1 MARCFDIKVA
11 CETLFYL
18 KNGKFF
24 ISQVEKIIIVRY
36 SSKDSITVCVY
47 LRIRCFDIKVACET
61 LFYLK
66 NGKFFISQV
75 EKIIIVRYSSKDSIT
90 VCVYLRILMKYIR
103 RGESMNNKKL
113 LYVLV
118 PVVICVVVLG
128 IILFPK
134 SNPTPADGNE
144 NEVVA
149 VTENDVTELPEET
162 EESETKVLDAPGTYS
177 DEAEYKELTITSP
190 DVVVENASVE
200 TLKID
205 AAVGDGDVTLRNV
218 TAANLQIYGGGR
230 NSIHIEGTTVENMV
244 VARKEDAVRVVVDAA
259 SSVNMASL
267 NEQTVLEAE
276 GQIAELHVNAK
287 SELTIKGNV
296 AKLNVTDA
304 AKESAIL
311 VEGSVASLISDAQL
325 ANLTGKD
332 KVTDLQ
338 VNEKTASDKTG
349 QTANKNQNQKNPVK
363 PANKNN
369 SVSNTGSHTGGQSN
383 SPVINGNVNPP
394 QGGGSGGNPPVST
407 PSAEKIVID
416 RVQSEY
422 AKVIVTLSAPTSA
435 PVAKEQISILCNSG
449 GSDMTILN
457 VTTTDNKTYEIST
470 AVYKDNDY
478 EIYMTLPDGTTI
490 SKVFE
495 VRNDAPALTKLEATR
510 INEGNADLFFVSDSS
525 GEFYYLL
532 QESSVLRAAPSV
544 PTADQVK
551 SQGIKTTLN
560 YQANNIRISN
570 LKTDV
575 GYEVYYLAVDHNGKE
590 SLVQGPVY
598 IGAKPAQEPQQN
610 AIQIV
615 DAKATDRYFDITL
628 SGKPA
633 EELSLANFSI
643 SCPASTSLHLGR
655 MEKLSDTQYRL
666 HMQEGYF
673 FQDMNNYTV
682 IITYSD
688 KSISKHKFFVDLG
701 RMEKLSDT
709 QYRLHMQE
717 GYFFQDMN
725 NYTVIITYSD
735 KSISKHKFFVDL
747 SSPTFSMP
755 TVTRNSDTEAI
766 FDFQSNEKGTMW
778 YLCLD
783 KDLINSDV
791 TVDQVLTQGTM
802 ISFVEGNNRITLNGV
817 TAASKTLFYV
827 YEDLLGNRVRFV
839 DGVRI
844 PEKSPETP
852 QPPQGTVQ
860 ITNLTVSKDFGPKN
874 ECTVL
879 SLTFDYD
886 VQADQMYVSAD
897 DIEITQNGSST
908 VYTGSKDIEVSTNA
922 SGVEIK
928 FIKNLGMID
937 QMYVSADDIEITQ
950 NGSSTVYTGSK
961 DIEVSTNAS
970 GVEIKFI
977 KNLGMILPNGEY
989 QIKVNLNKGTATKTF
1004 TVQS

>member
-1 MARCFDIKVA
+1 
-11 CETLFYL
+11 
-18 KNGKFF
+18 
-24 ISQVEKIIIVRY
+24 
-36 SSKDSITVCVY
+36 
-47 LRIRCFDIKVACET
+47 
-61 LFYLK
+61 
-66 NGKFFISQV
+66 
-75 EKIIIVRYSSKDSIT
+75 
-90 VCVYLRILMKYIR
+90 
-103 RGESMNNKKL
+103 MNNKKL

-407 PSAEKIVID
+407 PSAEKIVIG

-688 KSISKHKFFVDLG
+688 KSISKHKFFVDL
-701 RMEKLSDT
+701 
-709 QYRLHMQE
+709 
-717 GYFFQDMN
+717 
-725 NYTVIITYSD
+725 
-735 KSISKHKFFVDL
+735 

-928 FIKNLGMID
+928 FIKNLGMI
-937 QMYVSADDIEITQ
+937 
-950 NGSSTVYTGSK
+950 
-961 DIEVSTNAS
+961 
-970 GVEIKFI
+970 
-977 KNLGMILPNGEY
+977 LPNGEY

>member
-1 MARCFDIKVA
+1 
-11 CETLFYL
+11 
-18 KNGKFF
+18 
-24 ISQVEKIIIVRY
+24 
-36 SSKDSITVCVY
+36 
-47 LRIRCFDIKVACET
+47 
-61 LFYLK
+61 
-66 NGKFFISQV
+66 
-75 EKIIIVRYSSKDSIT
+75 
-90 VCVYLRILMKYIR
+90 
-103 RGESMNNKKL
+103 MNNKKL

-134 SNPTPADGNE
+134 SNPAPTDGNE

-218 TAANLQIYGGGR
+218 TAANLQIYGGGK

-267 NEQTVLEAE
+267 DEQTVLEAE

-296 AKLNVTDA
+296 EKMNVADT
-304 AKESAIL
+304 AKESSIL
-311 VEGSVASLISDAQL
+311 VEGSVASLTSEANL
-325 ANLTGKD
+325 ANLNGKD
-332 KVTDLQ
+332 KVADLQ
-338 VNEKTASDKTG
+338 VNEKTEPGKTG

-363 PANKNN
+363 PAKQNN
-369 SVSNTGSHTGGQSN
+369 SVSNSGSHTGGQSN

-598 IGAKPAQEPQQN
+598 IAAKPAQEPQQN

-643 SCPASTSLHLGR
+643 SCPASTSLH
-655 MEKLSDTQYRL
+655 
-666 HMQEGYF
+666 
-673 FQDMNNYTV
+673 
-682 IITYSD
+682 
-688 KSISKHKFFVDLG
+688 LG

-852 QPPQGTVQ
+852 QPPQSTVQ
-860 ITNLTVSKDFGPKN
+860 ITNLTVSKDSGPQN

-908 VYTGSKDIEVSTNA
+908 VYTGSR
-922 SGVEIK
+922 
-928 FIKNLGMID
+928 
-937 QMYVSADDIEITQ
+937 
-950 NGSSTVYTGSK
+950 

-1004 TVQS
+1004 TVQ

>member
-1 MARCFDIKVA
+1 
-11 CETLFYL
+11 
-18 KNGKFF
+18 
-24 ISQVEKIIIVRY
+24 
-36 SSKDSITVCVY
+36 
-47 LRIRCFDIKVACET
+47 
-61 LFYLK
+61 
-66 NGKFFISQV
+66 
-75 EKIIIVRYSSKDSIT
+75 
-90 VCVYLRILMKYIR
+90 
-103 RGESMNNKKL
+103 MNNKKL

-162 EESETKVLDAPGTYS
+162 EESETKVLNAPGTYS

-407 PSAEKIVID
+407 PSAEKIVIG

-688 KSISKHKFFVDLG
+688 KSISKHKFFVDL
-701 RMEKLSDT
+701 
-709 QYRLHMQE
+709 
-717 GYFFQDMN
+717 
-725 NYTVIITYSD
+725 
-735 KSISKHKFFVDL
+735 

-817 TAASKTLFYV
+817 TATSKTLFYV

-928 FIKNLGMID
+928 FIKNLGMI
-937 QMYVSADDIEITQ
+937 
-950 NGSSTVYTGSK
+950 
-961 DIEVSTNAS
+961 
-970 GVEIKFI
+970 
-977 KNLGMILPNGEY
+977 LPNGEY
-989 QIKVNLNKGTATKTF
+989 QIKVNLTKGTATKTF

>member
-1 MARCFDIKVA
+1 
-11 CETLFYL
+11 
-18 KNGKFF
+18 
-24 ISQVEKIIIVRY
+24 
-36 SSKDSITVCVY
+36 
-47 LRIRCFDIKVACET
+47 
-61 LFYLK
+61 
-66 NGKFFISQV
+66 
-75 EKIIIVRYSSKDSIT
+75 
-90 VCVYLRILMKYIR
+90 
-103 RGESMNNKKL
+103 MNNKKL

-688 KSISKHKFFVDLG
+688 KSISKHKFFVDL
-701 RMEKLSDT
+701 
-709 QYRLHMQE
+709 
-717 GYFFQDMN
+717 
-725 NYTVIITYSD
+725 
-735 KSISKHKFFVDL
+735 

-817 TAASKTLFYV
+817 TATSKTLFYV

-928 FIKNLGMID
+928 FIKNLGMI
-937 QMYVSADDIEITQ
+937 
-950 NGSSTVYTGSK
+950 
-961 DIEVSTNAS
+961 
-970 GVEIKFI
+970 
-977 KNLGMILPNGEY
+977 LPNGEY
-989 QIKVNLNKGTATKTF
+989 QIKVNLTKGTATKTF

>member
-1 MARCFDIKVA
+1 
-11 CETLFYL
+11 
-18 KNGKFF
+18 
-24 ISQVEKIIIVRY
+24 
-36 SSKDSITVCVY
+36 
-47 LRIRCFDIKVACET
+47 
-61 LFYLK
+61 
-66 NGKFFISQV
+66 
-75 EKIIIVRYSSKDSIT
+75 
-90 VCVYLRILMKYIR
+90 
-103 RGESMNNKKL
+103 MNNKKL

-128 IILFPK
+128 ILLFPK
-134 SNPTPADGNE
+134 GNPAPADGNE
-144 NEVVA
+144 NEVVV

-162 EESETKVLDAPGTYS
+162 EESDTLVLDVPGTYS
-177 DEAEYKELTITSP
+177 DQAEYKELTITSP
-190 DVVVENASVE
+190 DVVVENVSVE

-218 TAANLQIYGGGR
+218 TAANLQIYGGGK
-230 NSIHIEGTTVENMV
+230 NSIHIESTTVENMV
-244 VARKEDAVRVVVDAA
+244 VARKEDAVRVVLDAV

-267 NEQTVLEAE
+267 DEQTVLEAE
-276 GQIAELHVNAK
+276 GQIAQLQVNAK

-296 AKLNVTDA
+296 EKMNVADA
-304 AKESAIL
+304 AKESSIL
-311 VEGSVASLISDAQL
+311 VEGSVASLISETKL

-332 KVTDLQ
+332 KVADLQ
-338 VNEKTASDKTG
+338 VNEKAKPGKTG
-349 QTANKNQNQKNPVK
+349 QTANKNKNQKNPGK

-369 SVSNTGSHTGGQSN
+369 SGSNAGGQNNGS
-383 SPVINGNVNPP
+383 VVDGNVNPP
-394 QGGGSGGNPPVST
+394 QGGGSGGNSSGSAPST
-407 PSAEKIVID
+407 EKIVIE

-457 VTTTDNKTYEIST
+457 VKTTDNKTYEIST

-478 EIYMTLPDGTTI
+478 EIYMTLPDGTMI

-532 QESSVLRAAPSV
+532 QESSALRAARSV

-598 IGAKPAQEPQQN
+598 IAATPAQEPQQN

-643 SCPASTSLHLGR
+643 SCPASSSLHLGR
-655 MEKLSDTQYRL
+655 MEKLSHTQYRL
-666 HMQEGYF
+666 HMQDGYF

-688 KSISKHKFFVDLG
+688 KSISK
-701 RMEKLSDT
+701 
-709 QYRLHMQE
+709 Y
-717 GYFFQDMN
+717 
-725 NYTVIITYSD
+725 
-735 KSISKHKFFVDL
+735 KFFVDL
-747 SSPTFSMP
+747 SWPTFSMP

-766 FDFQSNEKGTMW
+766 FDFQSNEKGNMW

-783 KDLINSDV
+783 KDMLNSDV
-791 TVDQVLTQGTM
+791 TVDQVLSQGTM

-817 TAASKTLFYV
+817 TAASKTVFYV
-827 YEDLLGNRVRFV
+827 YEDLLGNRVQFV
-839 DGVRI
+839 DAVRI
-844 PEKSPETP
+844 PEKSPEVP
-852 QPPQGTVQ
+852 QPPQDTVQ
-860 ITNLTVSKDFGPKN
+860 ITNITVSKDYGPKN

-922 SGVEIK
+922 NGV
-928 FIKNLGMID
+928 
-937 QMYVSADDIEITQ
+937 Q
-950 NGSSTVYTGSK
+950 
-961 DIEVSTNAS
+961 
-970 GVEIKFI
+970 IKFI

-989 QIKVNLNKGTATKTF
+989 QIKVNLSKGTATKTF
-1004 TVQS
+1004 TVQ

>member
-1 MARCFDIKVA
+1 
-11 CETLFYL
+11 
-18 KNGKFF
+18 
-24 ISQVEKIIIVRY
+24 
-36 SSKDSITVCVY
+36 
-47 LRIRCFDIKVACET
+47 
-61 LFYLK
+61 
-66 NGKFFISQV
+66 
-75 EKIIIVRYSSKDSIT
+75 
-90 VCVYLRILMKYIR
+90 
-103 RGESMNNKKL
+103 MNNKKL

-369 SVSNTGSHTGGQSN
+369 SVSNTGAHTGGQSN

-688 KSISKHKFFVDLG
+688 KSISKHKFFVDL
-701 RMEKLSDT
+701 
-709 QYRLHMQE
+709 
-717 GYFFQDMN
+717 
-725 NYTVIITYSD
+725 
-735 KSISKHKFFVDL
+735 

-817 TAASKTLFYV
+817 TATSKTLFYV

-860 ITNLTVSKDFGPKN
+860 ITNLTVSKDIGPKN

-886 VQADQMYVSAD
+886 VQA
-897 DIEITQNGSST
+897 
-908 VYTGSKDIEVSTNA
+908 
-922 SGVEIK
+922 
-928 FIKNLGMID
+928 D

>member
-1 MARCFDIKVA
+1 M
-11 CETLFYL
+11 
-18 KNGKFF
+18 
-24 ISQVEKIIIVRY
+24 
-36 SSKDSITVCVY
+36 
-47 LRIRCFDIKVACET
+47 
-61 LFYLK
+61 
-66 NGKFFISQV
+66 
-75 EKIIIVRYSSKDSIT
+75 
-90 VCVYLRILMKYIR
+90 
-103 RGESMNNKKL
+103 
-113 LYVLV
+113 
-118 PVVICVVVLG
+118 
-128 IILFPK
+128 
-134 SNPTPADGNE
+134 
-144 NEVVA
+144 
-149 VTENDVTELPEET
+149 PEET

-177 DEAEYKELTITSP
+177 DEAEYKELTITSS

-311 VEGSVASLISDAQL
+311 VEGSVTSLISDAQL

-688 KSISKHKFFVDLG
+688 KSISKHKFFVDL
-701 RMEKLSDT
+701 
-709 QYRLHMQE
+709 
-717 GYFFQDMN
+717 
-725 NYTVIITYSD
+725 
-735 KSISKHKFFVDL
+735 

-928 FIKNLGMID
+928 I
-937 QMYVSADDIEITQ
+937 
-950 NGSSTVYTGSK
+950 
-961 DIEVSTNAS
+961 
-970 GVEIKFI
+970 I

-989 QIKVNLNKGTATKTF
+989 QIKVNLTKGTATKTF

>member
-1 MARCFDIKVA
+1 
-11 CETLFYL
+11 
-18 KNGKFF
+18 
-24 ISQVEKIIIVRY
+24 
-36 SSKDSITVCVY
+36 
-47 LRIRCFDIKVACET
+47 
-61 LFYLK
+61 
-66 NGKFFISQV
+66 
-75 EKIIIVRYSSKDSIT
+75 
-90 VCVYLRILMKYIR
+90 
-103 RGESMNNKKL
+103 MNNKKL

-190 DVVVENASVE
+190 DVVVENACVE

-688 KSISKHKFFVDLG
+688 KSISKHKFFVDL
-701 RMEKLSDT
+701 
-709 QYRLHMQE
+709 
-717 GYFFQDMN
+717 
-725 NYTVIITYSD
+725 
-735 KSISKHKFFVDL
+735 

-766 FDFQSNEKGTMW
+766 FDFRSNEKGTMW

-817 TAASKTLFYV
+817 TATSKTLFYV

-860 ITNLTVSKDFGPKN
+860 ITNLTVSKDIGPKN

-928 FIKNLGMID
+928 FIKNLGMI
-937 QMYVSADDIEITQ
+937 
-950 NGSSTVYTGSK
+950 
-961 DIEVSTNAS
+961 
-970 GVEIKFI
+970 
-977 KNLGMILPNGEY
+977 LPNGEY
-989 QIKVNLNKGTATKTF
+989 QIKVNLTKGTATKTF